1 MPAEKFSRTWRLKTG
16 GSDESTVCGS
26 HGSLDL
32 LSGGLIEAMWETLI
46 ALAMAA
52 AISISVISL
61 SAHLNEA
68 KKLRQAG
75 AGTMQSTAEHR
86 LPSVAD
92 IGPAQPATQFQL
104 TERHPILRLSTSTEL
119 GITMKNT
126 APEAEK
132 HSTSI
137 SRTFCIL
144 RRLSNTRATSLMIPT

>member
-1 MPAEKFSRTWRLKTG
+1 MPAEKFLGRG
-16 GSDESTVCGS
+16 GSKQGDQMKQRGS

-75 AGTMQSTAEHR
+75 ASTMQSTAEHR

-92 IGPAQPATQFQL
+92 IGPS
-104 TERHPILRLSTSTEL
+104 E
-119 GITMKNT
+119 T
-126 APEAEK
+126 AK
-132 HSTSI
+132 HY
-137 SRTFCIL
+137 
-144 RRLSNTRATSLMIPT
+144 N

>member
-1 MPAEKFSRTWRLKTG
+1 MSCPLRIFLGRGRSKQGDQMNQQSR
-16 GSDESTVCGS
+16 GS

-75 AGTMQSTAEHR
+75 ASTMQSTAEHH

-92 IGPAQPATQFQL
+92 IGPS
-104 TERHPILRLSTSTEL
+104 E
-119 GITMKNT
+119 T
-126 APEAEK
+126 AK
-132 HSTSI
+132 HY
-137 SRTFCIL
+137 
-144 RRLSNTRATSLMIPT
+144 N